1 MLFYHLVHIELDFM
15 TIQYQ
20 SMSLMDVSVAVKGY
34 ILKGIDWFDV
44 LLRVFFFFIIIIM
57 VSCFFFLPQYSSWCT
72 VPDQINPL

>member
-20 SMSLMDVSVAVKGY
+20 SMSLLDVSVAVKGY

-44 LLRVFFFFIIIIM
+44 LLRVFFFLLLWSAVF
-57 VSCFFFLPQYSSWCT
+57 FFFLNIHPGVQFL
-72 VPDQINPL
+72 IK

>member
-44 LLRVFFFFIIIIM
+44 LLRVFFFLLLLWSAVF
-57 VSCFFFLPQYSSWCT
+57 FFFLNIHPGVQFL
-72 VPDQINPL
+72 IK

>member
-44 LLRVFFFFIIIIM
+44 LLRVFFFLLLWSAVF
-57 VSCFFFLPQYSSWCT
+57 FFFLNIHPGVQFL
-72 VPDQINPL
+72 IK

>member
-20 SMSLMDVSVAVKGY
+20 SMSLLDVSVAVKGY

-44 LLRVFFFFIIIIM
+44 LLRVFFFFYYYYYGQLFF
-57 VSCFFFLPQYSSWCT
+57 FFFLNIHPGVQFL
-72 VPDQINPL
+72 IK

>member
-44 LLRVFFFFIIIIM
+44 LLRVFFFLLLLWSA
-57 VSCFFFLPQYSSWCT
+57 VFFFLPQYSSWCT

>member
-20 SMSLMDVSVAVKGY
+20 SMSLLDVSVAVKGY

-44 LLRVFFFFIIIIM
+44 LLRVFFFLLLLLWSAVF
-57 VSCFFFLPQYSSWCT
+57 FFFLNIHPGVQFL
-72 VPDQINPL
+72 IK

>member
-44 LLRVFFFFIIIIM
+44 LLRVFFFFYYYYGQLFF
-57 VSCFFFLPQYSSWCT
+57 FFFLNIHPGVQFL
-72 VPDQINPL
+72 IK